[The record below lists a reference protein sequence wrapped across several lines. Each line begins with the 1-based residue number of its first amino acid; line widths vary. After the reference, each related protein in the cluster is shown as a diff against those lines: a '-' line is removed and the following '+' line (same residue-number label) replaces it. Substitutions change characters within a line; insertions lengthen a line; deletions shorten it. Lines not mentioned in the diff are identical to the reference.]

1 MRDDGQEIDGHLT
14 WQVFAEIW
22 QLAVSD
28 RRRLA
33 DHFPFLDKV
42 GLREDS
48 VFYPTVL
55 EHMRADAKWAAAL
68 QRAFWTMPRQKD
80 RQRSFFARSFRWLE
94 SRIEGLEFGKPGE
107 PVHPDPITWPPLERE
122 VYELALTAFI
132 ELDEPRLDCEAEDA
146 EPSADEIHNWTSLV
160 ERMQTV
166 LSGMGSPDV
175 GAARLLADL
184 ADALVRSCDRAAAE
198 AEARHAADLD
208 ARRSAIVR
216 SISGLGL
223 GSEDTAILLALGWVV
238 DPELMAEVEAL
249 VGGVMPLSDAVSQA
263 EVQFAEAEENMVRVG
278 ADPDASR
285 VEKRVARDAVDA
297 ADAVLTVASDS
308 LRDALSELV
317 ADLRRLSEENPVAEP
332 VKLAGVGPTAVIGLG
347 VTSVAGE
354 SEDEEE
360 EEEEEEEDGTE
371 DVRGE
376 VDAVPEG
383 PILQYVPAERPKVA
397 SAGFAEASADF
408 AQQTEAGTV
417 LAGHGQDGNVQDGNG
432 QVDTSSTDPAGSE
445 PSAALILD
453 AVEDAA
459 RELAAVWTGRR
470 PLDEVMTRYF
480 DQGELALACHLAELA
495 EENGLVPPVPS
506 ILLKSLVASGVLTG
520 PYDLA
525 AQTLGEWLA
534 AAMAEVE
541 AAETRGVTA
550 GLRARSVALAALL
563 RPALM
568 ARDTNARDHLRALS
582 LADGLQAYGPV
593 VTLLRDLRRDLQPSL
608 SDLAELAG
616 GEKQRRLPGALAD
629 IREWLPGAR
638 TAQSMHAPS
647 GVIVRRLLDVQGV
660 VGRLFEAAL
669 AGQIDLVDA
678 THGWL
683 LQLSGDKTVAEDL
696 VAAEEREIGRP
707 KRDSIKGLALE
718 WIVRKLRDGA
728 DLLLAWR
735 AAYHEDQ
742 EGDTRRLATL
752 APSISELKKKL
763 GPLQQ
768 EITVD
773 EGVDA
778 AVQRLLG
785 RTVADFLQVLEGR
798 ANQTTVRPTD
808 ALDAAILRLPGIC
821 QPYALDDA
829 AFDAERGAQRRELYL
844 ALQRPDAV
852 PRDEVTALALHLEDQ
867 AILPAQILIGRL
879 ERQGI
884 LTQAEAQ
891 GRRMAMENVLY
902 NARTEAH
909 RAIIG
914 LRHDLE
920 PLQSIDLA
928 TSPEIQ
934 LWLDRLSL
942 IDRALEGSGDLALP
956 MQDRHRSQ
964 AIPPDFPHLRHLLDE
979 ARDLRDRVRNGIR
992 DDQRERLEGL
1002 AGTLQNR
1009 GKTELAVEA
1018 LEVARSLDARDPIT
1032 VEDILIRLQNGQSHA
1047 LTADAP
1053 EDSFATFYPGFVSAL
1068 TSEIETVA
1076 IQSALKSGGVAGPLD
1091 YRGLEEHEIKR
1102 AVELD
1107 TTWRTLAN
1115 AFQKSRDIGLALQS
1129 FMERLGFT
1137 SVVIERETQ
1146 LSAQLRWMWM
1156 RANRLSA
1163 QDWFLPPV
1171 FGSEADGSYP
1181 VFLAHR
1187 NVEDAQLV
1195 AEMAKIGRD
1204 APCVLLVFGRLSKAR
1219 RESFGLAM
1227 RRAKQTVLLIDEAQI
1242 LYLTTGGDWMRRL
1255 FACAAPFGYLQPYT
1269 TSAGNIPVEMFF
1281 GRETEIAKIE
1291 STTAD
1296 GCLVYGGR
1304 QLGKSALLHHVRKRF
1319 HQPVTGR
1326 HAYYLKID
1334 EFGGPVQPAAQIWNV
1349 IRRSLV
1355 EDQILPRT
1363 AETPDNIRSGILD
1376 WLGRG
1381 GERRILLLVDEADLF
1396 LSSEARSGFPNLNP
1410 LKDLMEETQRRFK
1423 IVFAGLHNVRR
1434 MAKAPNSPL
1443 VHLSEPIC
1451 IGPLN
1456 TTSDSSQQ
1464 ARRLVVEPMKAAGFD
1479 YEKPELIHSLLTR
1492 VNFYPSLMQVFLKA
1506 LLEGLSNQARPQGT
1520 GPRWVLREEQLFR
1533 GPSSEGINSQIRER
1547 FQWTLNLDPRY
1558 ELIAKVVARHRILS
1572 VDAEGGTMTADAV
1585 QREAENYWPKGQEK
1599 LSRMDFPAFLDEMVD
1614 LGVLIRL
1621 PGPPVRYGL
1630 RGAQVA
1636 QMLGQLDQLDDEIL
1650 KIADKEPRVDYDPNH
1665 YHRRVGSDQ
1674 HIDRRAPLP
1683 DRTIAALFDTD
1694 TPGVRILIAA
1704 PAVLGSDQT
1713 SVLAELASGWND
1725 GKGLL
1730 SGEVF
1735 RGQEADLRRLVDRA
1749 TRRKVLVLQA
1759 QGAKPDWITWL
1770 AAHPAVCDGRLLPV
1784 FVGAPDVVE
1793 RLLPRTISQGVQ
1805 VFRARPWER
1814 TMLRAWLSDS
1824 GLSLLDTPE
1833 TREALL
1839 DVTGGAPAAL
1849 SQMRQGLEALVAGG
1863 HRDDIAARVREL
1875 GKDISFSPAQ
1885 IGLPAK
1891 LVPLFCNA
1899 AELVDG
1905 AGEAEE
1911 TLIDLLA
1918 SDSPDAAADIGQMTE
1933 LGLFHQPEPA
1943 VIALSPMGALLYLV
1957 CNAPGRPG

>member
-1 MRDDGQEIDGHLT
+1 MRDDGQEGDGHLT

-42 GLREDS
+42 ELRENS
-48 VFYPTVL
+48 VFYPAVL
-55 EHMRADAKWAAAL
+55 DQMRADAKWATAL
-68 QRAFWTMPRQKD
+68 QRAFWAMPRQRD
-80 RQRSFFARSFRWLE
+80 RQRSFFARSLRWLE
-94 SRIEGLEFGKPGE
+94 SRIEGLEIRTDE
-107 PVHPDPITWPPLERE
+107 RIRPDPITWPPLERE
-122 VYELALTAFI
+122 VYELALMAFS
-132 ELDEPRLDCEAEDA
+132 ELDRPHSDCKAEDA
-146 EPSADEIHNWTSLV
+146 VSCADEVHDWTGLV

-166 LSGMGSPDV
+166 LSGMGSPDA
-175 GAARLLADL
+175 GAARLLAEL
-184 ADALVRSCDRAAAE
+184 ADELVRSCERAADE
-198 AEARHAADLD
+198 AAARDAADLD
-208 ARRSAIVR
+208 ARRSAIAR
-216 SISGLGL
+216 PLAGLGL
-223 GSEDTAILLALGWVV
+223 ESEDKSALLALDWVS
-238 DPELMAEVEAL
+238 DPGVMAEVEAL
-249 VGGVMPLSDAVSQA
+249 VGGVMPLSDAVSRA
-263 EVQFAEAEENMVRVG
+263 EVLFGEAEENMVRVG
-278 ADPDASR
+278 ADPAASR
-285 VEKRVARDAVDA
+285 IEKRAARDAVDA
-297 ADAVLTVASDS
+297 ADAALTVVSDS
-308 LRDALSELV
+308 LRDALSELM
-317 ADLRRLSEENPVAEP
+317 AGLRRLAEENPAAEP
-332 VKLAGVGPTAVIGLG
+332 SKLGGVGPAT
-347 VTSVAGE
+347 VTGHVVGSVVGE
-354 SEDEEE
+354 SEEE
-360 EEEEEEEDGTE
+360 EEEKEEDGTE
-371 DVRGE
+371 EGRGDE
-376 VDAVPEG
+376 DAWTESAIPQHVST
-383 PILQYVPAERPKVA
+383 AMPKVA

-408 AQQTEAGTV
+408 PQQTEAGTV
-417 LAGHGQDGNVQDGNG
+417 QAGHRQAE
-432 QVDTSSTDPAGSE
+432 TSLTNPTGSG
-445 PSAALILD
+445 PSAALVLD
-453 AVEDAA
+453 AAEDAA
-459 RELAAVWTGRR
+459 REPAAVWTGRL
-470 PLDEVMTRYF
+470 PLDEVMTRFF

-506 ILLKSLVASGVLTG
+506 VLLKSLVASRVLTG

-541 AAETRGVTA
+541 TAETRGGTA
-550 GLRARSVALAALL
+550 GLRARTVALAALL

-582 LADGLQAYGPV
+582 LADGLQAYGPI

-608 SDLAELAG
+608 SDLNELAG

-638 TAQSMHAPS
+638 KAQSMHAPS
-647 GVIVRRLLDVQGV
+647 GVIVHRLLDAQGM
-660 VGRLFEAAL
+660 VGRLFESAL
-669 AGQIDLVDA
+669 AGQIDTVEA
-678 THGWL
+678 AHGWL
-683 LQLSGDKTVAEDL
+683 LQLSSDKTAAEDL
-696 VAAEEREIGRP
+696 VAAEEKGIGRP

-742 EGDTRRLATL
+742 DGDKRRLATL

-763 GPLQQ
+763 GPLQL
-768 EITVD
+768 EISGD

-785 RTVADFLQVLEGR
+785 RAVSDFLQVLEGR
-798 ANQTTVRPTD
+798 AIQTTVRPTD

-821 QPYALDDA
+821 QPYALEDA
-829 AFDAERGAQRRELYL
+829 AFDAERVAQRCELYL

-852 PRDEVTALALHLEDQ
+852 PRDEATALALHLEDH
-867 AILPAQILIGRL
+867 AILPARILIDRL
-879 ERQGI
+879 ERQGV
-884 LTQAEAQ
+884 LAQAEAQ
-891 GRRMAMENVLY
+891 GRRMEMENAQY
-902 NARTEAH
+902 TARTEAH
-909 RAIIG
+909 RTITG

-934 LWLDRLSL
+934 LWLDRLGL
-942 IDRALEGSGDLALP
+942 IDRALEGTGDLALP

-964 AIPPDFPHLRHLLDE
+964 AIPPDFPHLRRLLDE

-992 DDQRERLEGL
+992 DGQRERLENL
-1002 AGTLQNR
+1002 AGKLRLRRQ
-1009 GKTELAVEA
+1009 TELADEA

-1053 EDSFATFYPGFVSAL
+1053 EDSFAAFYPGFVSAL

-1091 YRGLEEHEIKR
+1091 YRDIEEHEIKR

-1115 AFQKSRDIGLALQS
+1115 AFQKSRDIGMALQS

-1171 FGSEADGSYP
+1171 YGSEADGSYP

-1204 APCVLLVFGRLSKAR
+1204 TPCILLVFGRLSKAR

-1227 RRAKQTVLLIDEAQI
+1227 RRAKQTVLLIDESQV

-1319 HQPVTGR
+1319 HQPVMGR

-1355 EDQILPRT
+1355 DDQIVPRT
-1363 AETPDNIRSGILD
+1363 AETPDDIRSGILA

-1456 TTSDSSQQ
+1456 TTSESSQQ

-1479 YEKPELIHSLLTR
+1479 YERPDLIHSLLTR

-1506 LLEGLSNQARPQGT
+1506 LLEGLSNQARPQGA

-1683 DRTIAALFDTD
+1683 DHTIAALFDAD
-1694 TPGVRILIAA
+1694 APGVRILIAA
-1704 PAVLGSDQT
+1704 PAVLGGDQT

-1730 SGEVF
+1730 SSEVF

-1749 TRRKVLVLQA
+1749 GRRKVLVLQA

-1770 AAHPAVCDGRLLPV
+1770 AAHPAVCEGRLLPV
-1784 FVGAPDVVE
+1784 FVGAPDVVA
-1793 RLLPRTISQGVQ
+1793 RLLPRTIPRGLQ

-1824 GLSLLDTPE
+1824 GLSLLDSPE

-1839 DVTGGAPAAL
+1839 EVTGGAPAAL

-1863 HRDDIAARVREL
+1863 HRDDIAARVREI
-1875 GKDISFSPAQ
+1875 GKDMSFSPAQ
-1885 IGLPAK
+1885 IGLSAK

-1899 AELVDG
+1899 AELVGG
-1905 AGEAEE
+1905 ASEVEE

-1933 LGLFHQPEPA
+1933 LGLFQQPEPA
-1943 VIALSPMGALLYLV
+1943 VIALSPMGALLYRV